1 MSNADFEK
9 ALRVWSEAQDA
20 MNEVKRELKMAT
32 SPETHTGDPM
42 TNLFRTNKLRSVAD
56 AKCEQLRA
64 AAELPP
70 EVFDPD
76 LIPVVQE
83 LKRVAIEYDAIEK
96 PGEYSKERSTKL
108 INDARRVGMALYK
121 MGGVNMMK
129 TALDVY
135 VSQENMGSL
144 QRCFDRAF
152 NGIGE
157 WRC

>member
-1 MSNADFEK
+1 MANVDFEK
-9 ALRVWSEAQDA
+9 TLRVWSEAQDA
-20 MNEVKRELKMAT
+20 MDEVKRELKIAT
-32 SPETHTGDPM
+32 SPETDTDDPM
-42 TNLFRTNKLRSVAD
+42 EDLFRINKLRRVAD

-64 AAELPP
+64 AAEPPP

-83 LKRVAIEYDAIEK
+83 LKRVAIEYDVIEK

-108 INDARRVGMALYK
+108 RNDAGHVGMALYK
-121 MGGVNMMK
+121 IGGVNMMK

-144 QRCFDRAF
+144 HRCFDRAF